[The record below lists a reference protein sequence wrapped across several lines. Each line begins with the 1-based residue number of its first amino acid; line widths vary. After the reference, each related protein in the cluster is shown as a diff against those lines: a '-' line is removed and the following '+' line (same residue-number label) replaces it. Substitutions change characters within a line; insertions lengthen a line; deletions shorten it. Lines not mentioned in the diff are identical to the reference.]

1 VRQEGE
7 VIERILLASDGP
19 GAWTAAAAV
28 ADLVAA
34 SQTPVEV
41 EVLHVNEV
49 EYRTPPE
56 GSESTDPFPER
67 RRLVDEL
74 VADLRQRGISASGKV
89 RSGRFDEV
97 ADDIVD
103 EAEVAGAGL
112 IAMSCRPRSLIRYA
126 FTGSVSQAV
135 IMRAGCP
142 VMVVR
147 EPGFRL

>member
-1 VRQEGE
+1 V

-19 GAWTAAAAV
+19 GAWTTAAAV

-34 SQTPVEV
+34 SPTPVEV
-41 EVLHVNEV
+41 EVLHVDEAG
-49 EYRTPPE
+49 YRTPPE
-56 GSESTDPFPER
+56 AAEPSGLVLAR
-67 RRLVDEL
+67 RNLVDQL
-74 VADLRQRGISASGKV
+74 VDGLRRHGIRASGRV
-89 RSGRFDEV
+89 RPGRFTDV

-103 EAEVAGAGL
+103 EAEVCGAGL
-112 IAMSCRPRSLIRYA
+112 IAMSCRPRSPIHV
-126 FTGSVSQAV
+126 FTGSVSQTV

>member
-1 VRQEGE
+1 M
-7 VIERILLASDGP
+7 IERILLASDGP

-34 SQTPVEV
+34 SPGPVEV

-49 EYRTPPE
+49 EYETPPE
-56 GSESTDPFPER
+56 GSDSTDPFPDR
-67 RRLVDEL
+67 RTLVDQL
-74 VADLRQRGISASGKV
+74 VADLRRRGITASGKV
-89 RSGRFDEV
+89 RSGMYDDV

-103 EAEVAGAGL
+103 EAETSGAGL
-112 IAMSCRPRSLIRYA
+112 IAMSCRPRSRLRYA

-147 EPGFRL
+147 EPGFRV